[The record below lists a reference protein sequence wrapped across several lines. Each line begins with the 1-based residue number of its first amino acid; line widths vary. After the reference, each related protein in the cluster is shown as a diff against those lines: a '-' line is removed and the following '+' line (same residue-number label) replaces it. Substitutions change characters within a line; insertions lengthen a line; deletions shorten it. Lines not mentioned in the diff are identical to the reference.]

1 MLRAPQAH
9 PHAVPSTR
17 GWHEGHKR
25 GPLLGKVLLNEA
37 AVAEWHAHHAAA
49 PAPAPQMLHEAP
61 APEHE
66 VTHEEVEWHHHED
79 EDHHESDW
87 EE

>member
-25 GPLLGKVLLNEA
+25 GPLLVKVILSEA

-66 VTHEEVEWHHHED
+66 VTQEEVEWHHHE
-79 EDHHESDW
+79 EDHDW
-87 EE
+87 G